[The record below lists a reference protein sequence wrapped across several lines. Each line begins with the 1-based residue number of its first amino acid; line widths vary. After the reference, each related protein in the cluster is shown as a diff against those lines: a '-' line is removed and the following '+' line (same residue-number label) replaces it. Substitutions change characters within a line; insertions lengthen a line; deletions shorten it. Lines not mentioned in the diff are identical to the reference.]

1 MATNAKGFNSK
12 TIHEGFDPADHKG
25 AVSIPIYQSS
35 TFAFPSVDE
44 GAARFA
50 GVSDGPIY
58 TRLGNPTVQALE
70 RCVAEL
76 EGGCGAIGTATG
88 MGAVTAVLF
97 SHLRAGDHLVGTHP
111 LYGPSRG
118 IVDKYLSRLGV
129 LSTFV
134 PAADHE
140 ALAAAIRPETRLVY
154 VESPANPTLDMV
166 DIEAAAIA
174 AHAAGIP
181 LAVDNTFAGPRLQRP
196 IELGA
201 DIVLHSM
208 TKSLNGHADVVA
220 GVVVAREPR
229 ALAECREVAKTFGLT
244 MDPHQAWLVLR
255 GIRTLGMRVERAQA
269 NAMILAEWLET
280 HPEVAWV
287 RYPGL
292 PSHPQYALALKQMKG
307 PGSVISFELKGG
319 VEAGSRLMDEVKL
332 ITLAVSLGGVESL
345 IEHPASMTHKGVSV
359 EEQKKQGI
367 TPGLVRLAV
376 GCEDVEDIRADLQ
389 HAFAQVEAGV
399 LARE

>member
-76 EGGCGAIGTATG
+76 EGGCGAVGTATG

-97 SHLRAGDHLVGTHP
+97 AHLRAGDHLVGTHP

-118 IVDKYLSRLGV
+118 IVDKYLTRLGV

-174 AHAAGIP
+174 AHAAGVP

-196 IELGA
+196 
-201 DIVLHSM
+201 
-208 TKSLNGHADVVA
+208 
-220 GVVVAREPR
+220 
-229 ALAECREVAKTFGLT
+229 F
-244 MDPHQAWLVLR
+244 
-255 GIRTLGMRVERAQA
+255 
-269 NAMILAEWLET
+269 
-280 HPEVAWV
+280 
-287 RYPGL
+287 
-292 PSHPQYALALKQMKG
+292 
-307 PGSVISFELKGG
+307 
-319 VEAGSRLMDEVKL
+319 
-332 ITLAVSLGGVESL
+332 
-345 IEHPASMTHKGVSV
+345 
-359 EEQKKQGI
+359 
-367 TPGLVRLAV
+367 
-376 GCEDVEDIRADLQ
+376 
-389 HAFAQVEAGV
+389 
-399 LARE
+399 